1 MADAGNDS
9 QYLEGEPGSATG
21 EAFENRLTQYLA
33 TSKLLDEISIQR
45 AKRARRQSG
54 ERFDL
59 VLSRLGLLPE
69 AELSKALAVILG
81 LPLAA
86 RDELAKVESLHE
98 QIPLEFARSKRI
110 VPLAIDDSRVVLAT
124 ADPLAGDV
132 IEAIGF
138 LLERTPVVRV
148 AAAADIDATLDRIG
162 SRQSAEAGQ
171 VSIAD
176 ELANDADVRRLKD
189 MASEAPIIR
198 LVQETI
204 TRAVEM
210 RASDIHVE
218 PADDGLRLRFRID
231 GELRDMQRLPHS
243 AKAAVASRIKI
254 MANLNIAER
263 RLPQD
268 GRIKTS
274 VRGNEI
280 DLRVSSVPTLKGES
294 IVLRILDRS
303 SLPLTLPAL
312 GFGGSTLTSLES
324 LLAQPNGIILVSGP
338 TGSGKTTTLY
348 AALSLLNKPGRKVF
362 TVEDP
367 IEYQIAGIN
376 QMQVQPRIGLT
387 FASALRSILRQDPDT
402 ILVGEIRDLET
413 AEMAIQSALTGHL
426 VLSTIHTNSAAA
438 TITRLLQMGVEDYLL
453 ASTLKGVLA
462 QRLVRCL
469 CPVCATTEA
478 SPPAV
483 VSELAQRRL
492 QRDAHR
498 GGHTRAAAGCSACG
512 NVGFSGRTT
521 ISEVLVM
528 TEQIG
533 EGLLAKASERE
544 LEKIATSQG
553 MTSMFDDGL
562 TKVLSGQTVLDEV
575 LRATRAT

>member
-1 MADAGNDS
+1 MIKAGSETKDVM
-9 QYLEGEPGSATG
+9 EPSSATAG
-21 EAFENRLTQYLA
+21 AAFEDLLA
-33 TSKLLDEISIQR
+33 QHLSACQLLDEISLQR
-45 AKRARRQSG
+45 AKRAQRQSG

-59 VLSRLGLLPE
+59 VLSRLGLIPE
-69 AELSKALAVILG
+69 ADLAKALASILG
-81 LPLAA
+81 LPLATREA
-86 RDELAKVESLHE
+86 LDKIESLDE
-98 QIPLEFARSKRI
+98 QIPLEFVQAKRI
-110 VPLAIDDSRVVLAT
+110 VPLSADDHRIVIAA
-124 ADPLAGDV
+124 ADPFAEDV
-132 IEAIGF
+132 IASIGF
-138 LLERTPVVRV
+138 LLERQPAVAV
-148 AAAADIDATLDRIG
+148 AAAADIDATLERIG
-162 SRQSAEAGQ
+162 ARRSADAIT
-171 VSIAD
+171 VAVAD
-176 ELANDADVRRLKD
+176 DLANDADVRRLKD

-280 DLRVSSVPTLKGES
+280 DLRVSSAPTLKGES

-312 GFGGSTLTSLES
+312 GFGGDKLASLHT
-324 LLAQPNGIILVSGP
+324 LLAQPNGILLVSGP

-469 CPVCATTEA
+469 CPRCSTEDA
-478 SPPAV
+478 SIPAV
-483 VSELAQRRL
+483 VSELANRRL
-492 QRDAHR
+492 
-498 GGHTRAAAGCSACG
+498 GHGSDLGFRTRSAPGCSACS
-512 NVGFSGRTT
+512 NTGFSGRTT

-528 TEQIG
+528 TEEIG
-533 EGLLAKASERE
+533 EGILGKASERE
-544 LEKIATSQG
+544 LERIAGSQG

-562 TKVLSGQTVLDEV
+562 AKVLSGQTVLDEV
-575 LRATRAT
+575 LRATRAA